1 MAQEEPQTIVVEN
14 GTEEAGAESLH
25 EQIVALA
32 HALWRE
38 RGCPEGSPEEDWFTA
53 EQQVKQ
59 RSHAEVVTLLQDVQG
74 ITTRA

>member
-1 MAQEEPQTIVVEN
+1 MAQKEHGTLVVEN
-14 GTEEAGAESLH
+14 RSEEADAESLH

-38 RGCPEGSPEEDWFTA
+38 RGCPEGSPEEDWFAA
-53 EQQVKQ
+53 EQQVEQ
-59 RSHAEVVTLLQDVQG
+59 RRKAETVTFQDVHG